1 MDSTINLDDIKLGT
15 LGRNLLPQHNLAFL
29 Y

>member
-1 MDSTINLDDIKLGT
+1 MDSTINLDDIKLGA
-15 LGRNLLPQHNLAFL
+15 LGCNLLPQHNLGFL